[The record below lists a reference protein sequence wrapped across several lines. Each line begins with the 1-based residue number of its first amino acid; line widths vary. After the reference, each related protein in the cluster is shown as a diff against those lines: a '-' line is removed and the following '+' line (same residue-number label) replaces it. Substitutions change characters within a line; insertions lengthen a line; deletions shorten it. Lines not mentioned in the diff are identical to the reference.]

1 MAAEGATCAVSVTA
15 CPTAEG
21 FRLELRVAA
30 AVALLTVSLIAVE
43 VLDAYSVSPR
53 YAARMQARGQR
64 CRGERET
71 PPLTVVLPMTAL
83 PPESGPYQWLPRRTL
98 SR

>member
-15 CPTAEG
+15 CPTEG

-53 YAARMQARGQR
+53 YAARRL
-64 CRGERET
+64 CR
-71 PPLTVVLPMTAL
+71 PAASAAVANVK
-83 PPESGPYQWLPRRTL
+83 LPR
-98 SR
+98 